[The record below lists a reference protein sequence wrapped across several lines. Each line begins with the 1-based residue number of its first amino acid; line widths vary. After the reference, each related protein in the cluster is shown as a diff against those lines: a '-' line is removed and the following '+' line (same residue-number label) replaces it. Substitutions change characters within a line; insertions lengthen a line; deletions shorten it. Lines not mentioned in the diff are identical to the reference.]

1 MALPTAPPPLVTVQ
15 TQKHAVNWIAR
26 SGRQVTAVKRSSSLL
41 RRQEL
46 PQDLIALP
54 QAQLQGR

>member
-26 SGRQVTAVKRSSSLL
+26 TVKRSISF
-41 RRQEL
+41 
-46 PQDLIALP
+46 A
-54 QAQLQGR
+54 